1 MMVVMS
7 AKTADSR
14 ARAIE
19 TAAELFQRQGYAATG
34 LTQIIEESGS
44 PKGSFYFNFPGGKQ
58 QLAEAALAL
67 AGGRLAH
74 AIAALADASRSPAD
88 FLSSVKTALAIGL
101 ETSDYQRGCPIALVA
116 LETAATSETLRAASA
131 TQFANW

>member
-1 MMVVMS
+1 MS

-34 LTQIIEESGS
+34 LSQIIEESGS

-67 AGGRLAH
+67 AATYDPFVLRELKVYGFTPD
-74 AIAALADASRSPAD
+74 AAMARVWYEKARDLGSPA
-88 FLSSVKTALAIGL
+88 APRRL
-101 ETSDYQRGCPIALVA
+101 EML
-116 LETAATSETLRAASA
+116 
-131 TQFANW
+131 TQGTGTR